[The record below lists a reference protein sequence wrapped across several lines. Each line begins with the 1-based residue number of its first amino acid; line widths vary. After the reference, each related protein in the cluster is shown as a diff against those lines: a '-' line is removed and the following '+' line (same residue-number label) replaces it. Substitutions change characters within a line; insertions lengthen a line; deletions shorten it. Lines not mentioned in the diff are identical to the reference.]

1 MYAGGA
7 VEEMDIP
14 RQKKKNSR
22 NLRRLLYALLGLAAV
37 LLITLGVSRLKS
49 AAPSVERSTV
59 LIGTV
64 QRGPMHLQVRGAG
77 TLVPEEIRVVAAS
90 TEGRVERILV
100 QPGAEVTADTVIVE
114 LVNPELQQTA
124 LDAQYQLRAAESDY
138 NNLRVKI
145 ESDRMSQQ
153 AATAS
158 VRADYQQAKI
168 QTDTDEA
175 LAKDGLI
182 PALNLKL
189 SRVKSEELANRYQ
202 IEQQRIE
209 VNARSGVA
217 QLASQQARIAQIRAL
232 AQLKQTQLESL
243 HVRAGTN
250 GVLQQMQVEA
260 GQQITPGLNLAK
272 VAEPERLKVQL
283 KIAETQARDIQLGQ
297 SASVDTRNGIIPGH
311 VVRIDP
317 SVQQG
322 TVTVDVA
329 LDGSLPQ
336 GARPDQSVDG
346 TIELANLDN
355 VLFMERPAFGQAQSK
370 VGLFKLESGGKSA
383 VRVNVTLGRSSVD
396 KVEILEGLQPGDQ
409 VILSDTSA
417 MDNLE
422 RIRLN

>member
-1 MYAGGA
+1 
-7 VEEMDIP
+7 MDIP

-22 NLRRLLYALLGLAAV
+22 NLRRLSYAVFGLAAV

-346 TIELANLDN
+346 TIEIANLDN

>member
-1 MYAGGA
+1 
-7 VEEMDIP
+7 MDIP